1 MARGAL
7 SAAGVEV
14 GYDRPMASSRR
25 SMLSA
30 ALLLGSASACAPT
43 TSVEDSAPEGPAPL
57 RFVFPV
63 DTPDL
68 INQTIGVDHDPAVYD
83 GVEELICTNYDGR
96 GFPWCYDEHD
106 GSDYLL
112 DGGFDTMDAGS
123 AGVIAAADGVVVEI
137 SDGNYDRCHGVSSG
151 GVDCD
156 GHEMIANYVVLEHAG
171 GVLSRYWH
179 LQSGSVLVTVGQ
191 ALRCG
196 EPLGRIGSSGY
207 SSTPHLHF
215 EVHDP
220 DGLSVDPY
228 AGSYSQAESFWVEQG
243 DPEGLPGGACAG

>member
-1 MARGAL
+1 MARPR
-7 SAAGVEV
+7 V
-14 GYDRPMASSRR
+14 GYDQAMD
-25 SMLSA
+25 SA
-30 ALLLGSASACAPT
+30 LRLAHVVLLLTLGACAPELSPIDT
-43 TSVEDSAPEGPAPL
+43 APQPPEGL
-57 RFVFPV
+57 RFAFPV
-63 DTPDL
+63 DAPEL
-68 INQTIGVDHDPAVYD
+68 ISQTVGVDHDPAVYD

-137 SDGNYDRCHGVSSG
+137 SDGNYDRCHGVASG

-156 GHEMIANYVVLEHAG
+156 GYEMIANYVVLEHEG

-179 LQSGSVLVTVGQ
+179 LQSGSVLVVVGQ
-191 ALRCG
+191 EVRCG
-196 EPLGRIGSSGY
+196 EPLARIGSSGY

-220 DGLSVDPY
+220 DGISVDPY
-228 AGSYSQAESFWVEQG
+228 SGEHSQEKSYWVEQG

>member
-1 MARGAL
+1 VARRAL
-7 SAAGVEV
+7 SAAGLGV
-14 GYDRPMASSRR
+14 GYDRPMAPSNR
-25 SMLSA
+25 STLCV
-30 ALLLGSASACAPT
+30 ALLLTVACDVRPSAEDTAPK
-43 TSVEDSAPEGPAPL
+43 GPPPL

-63 DTPDL
+63 DAPDL
-68 INQTIGVDHDPAVYD
+68 ITQTIGVDHDPAVYD

-96 GFPWCYDEHD
+96 SFPWCYDEHD

-137 SDGNYDRCHGVSSG
+137 SDGHYDRCHGVSSG

-156 GHEMIANYVVLEHAG
+156 GHEMIANYVVLEHEG

-179 LQSGSVLVTVGQ
+179 LQSGSVLVAVGQ
-191 ALRCG
+191 AVRCG
-196 EPLGRIGSSGY
+196 APLGRIGSSGY

-220 DGLSVDPY
+220 DGLSIDPY
-228 AGSYSQAESFWVEQG
+228 AGAHSQAESLWVEQG
-243 DPEGLPGGACAG
+243 DPEGLPGGACEG